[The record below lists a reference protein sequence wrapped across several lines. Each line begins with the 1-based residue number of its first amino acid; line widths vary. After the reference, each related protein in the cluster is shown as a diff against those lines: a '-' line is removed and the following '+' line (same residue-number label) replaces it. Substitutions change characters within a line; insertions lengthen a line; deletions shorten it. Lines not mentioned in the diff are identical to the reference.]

1 MSAGC
6 GLGTWFGGT
15 KQQKDA
21 PKKAILQL
29 RGTLEMLSKRE
40 QHLQRQMDE
49 QDAIARKN
57 VSSNKNRT
65 FFYPPERI
73 PLPIAPPLPAPR
85 QDSTTSRPA
94 VRGQITGAGIWRQ

>member
-1 MSAGC
+1 MSTGW
-6 GLGTWFGGT
+6 GLGTWFGGS

-29 RGTLEMLSKRE
+29 RSTLEMLAKRE

-57 VSSNKNRT
+57 VSTNKNRM
-65 FFYPPERI
+65 FFHLLCRLQPLSLLRIRQRGSPMHFQVGLAGGISPSPEH
-73 PLPIAPPLPAPR
+73 
-85 QDSTTSRPA
+85 
-94 VRGQITGAGIWRQ
+94 

>member
-1 MSAGC
+1 MSGGW

-57 VSSNKNRT
+57 VTSNKNRT
-65 FFYPPERI
+65 FEPSRKMPF
-73 PLPIAPPLPAPR
+73 LFPAPHPSPR
-85 QDSTTSRPA
+85 ARYHTFWT
-94 VRGQITGAGIWRQ
+94 